1 LRDHQLEKGQ
11 QHFLMI
17 QNSLKN
23 NRISFLGM
31 KSQSMIQLRDNMRCL
46 CSNIFKV
53 KTTELTLL
61 KQKINHLA
69 KTKATLCFQGR
80 EMKKNLVGQKKP
92 INSLKD
98 YILSRIQD
106 MRNSPHLQNT
116 NKAALT
122 LKERVS
128 MKAKVLLWRAKT
140 VNSKCLVK
148 IQTQNY
154 LYQ

>member
-128 MKAKVLLWRAKT
+128 MKAKVLLWRAKM